1 MEQVITTH
9 IGPEARAGANRERLK
24 LGMWLFLGSEVMFF
38 SGLIIAYLVLRFRSP
53 NWPVPSEIL
62 DVPITALNTF
72 FLIVSSYTVV
82 RSLEAIRRGDV
93 ERLQSGLA
101 QTLILGIT
109 FLSIQ
114 AYEYNHLI
122 TVEGLSLNSSLFGA
136 TFFTLTGFH
145 GFHVLIGVLVLLWVL
160 AKAMRGEFSK
170 ENWIGVEI
178 FGLYWHFVDLVWII
192 LFTIVYLI

>member
-9 IGPEARAGANRERLK
+9 IRPEARAEANRERLK

-53 NWPVPSEIL
+53 DWPVPSEIL

-72 FLIVSSYTVV
+72 FLIVSSYTVA

-93 ERLQSGLA
+93 ERLQAGLA

-160 AKAMRGEFSK
+160 SKAMRGEFSK
-170 ENWIGVEI
+170 ENWIGIEI

>member
-1 MEQVITTH
+1 MEQTLTTH
-9 IGPEARAGANRERLK
+9 IGPGARTGAHRERLK

-53 NWPVPSEIL
+53 TWPVPSEIL
-62 DVPITALNTF
+62 DVPVTALNTF

-93 ERLQSGLA
+93 ERLQVGLA
-101 QTLILGIT
+101 QTLILGVT

-122 TVEGLSLNSSLFGA
+122 TVEGLSLNGSLFGA

-160 AKAMRGEFSK
+160 SKAMRGEFSK
-170 ENWIGVEI
+170 DNWIGVEI

>member
-9 IGPEARAGANRERLK
+9 IRPEARAGANRERLK

-53 NWPVPSEIL
+53 DWPVPSEIL

-82 RSLEAIRRGDV
+82 RSLEAIRRGDA
-93 ERLQSGLA
+93 ERLQAGLA

-160 AKAMRGEFSK
+160 SKAMRGEFSK